1 MKELRNNSRLAK
13 TIVIAGIV
21 LCLAAAIFYMYKAIK
36 LL

>member
-1 MKELRNNSRLAK
+1 MKEIRNNSHTAK
-13 TIVIAGIV
+13 AIVIAGIV